1 MTKKNATDDDKTKTT
16 CRGKEGL
23 IDDTERSRE
32 KQREARRRGGGGG
45 GGEGGGGG
53 GGGGRGDETVARL
66 LVDHTGSCPYHHV
79 EDKGLERLVS
89 PLGEG
94 YEESAEQNDPDA
106 MDEP

>member
-1 MTKKNATDDDKTKTT
+1 MLAYTGIISRWNHTLPA
-16 CRGKEGL
+16 L
-23 IDDTERSRE
+23 RE
-32 KQREARRRGGGGG
+32 KLAFFDLDELTKPAAQLDSD
-45 GGEGGGGG
+45 
-53 GGGGRGDETVARL
+53 GDETVARL